1 MVCAPPN
8 RLTYTEK
15 GWHMLPEYTF
25 IRSKRKTLSLEVTR
39 DTQVIVRAPM
49 RCSKAVIEEFVAQ
62 RESWITDAM
71 ERQRK
76 RALQHPEPTAE
87 EQKQLLR
94 RAKEILPERVAYY
107 SKQMGLTPTGIQITG
122 ATTRFGSC
130 SPKNKLCFSWRLM
143 SYPTPAIE
151 YVVVH
156 ELAHILH
163 KNHGKEFYAL
173 VASVLPDYKERW
185 QLLKE

>member
-1 MVCAPPN
+1 
-8 RLTYTEK
+8 
-15 GWHMLPEYTF
+15 MLPEYTL

-39 DTQVIVRAPM
+39 DAQVIVRVPI
-49 RCSKAVIEEFVAQ
+49 RCKKAAIEEFVAQ
-62 RESWITDAM
+62 RENWIKDAM
-71 ERQRK
+71 ERQHK

-87 EQKQLLR
+87 EQKKLLQ

-107 SKQMGLTPTGIQITG
+107 SKQMDLTPTGIQITG

-143 SYPTPAIE
+143 RYPMPAVD

-156 ELAHILH
+156 ELAHIRH

-173 VASVLPDYKERW
+173 VASILPDYKERW